1 MLKNQQK
8 KRKNI
13 PIFTAKSSHLCSKN
27 LFTAKFIM
35 SARCVISLAA
45 GYLPIQRSGLSLEVS
60 LRNWKWRVARPA
72 ASVATLPSVWRAV
85 TF

>member
-13 PIFTAKSSHLCSKN
+13 PIFTAKSSRLCSKN
-27 LFTAKFIM
+27 LFDVKFLT

-60 LRNWKWRVARPA
+60 LRNWKWSVARPA